1 MHSMNLSPIPRHDS
15 KPKFTLCWA
24 CKGCELRPPMWV
36 YKNGC
41 VAKLKK
47 VKHIEP
53 KKNASSWENFSK
65 FVYHTWRPPLGA
77 PFSIWTSHIPS
88 QKVCKA
94 LAETLQKPCRN
105 PNFVAETQA
114 KSAETM
120 QKPCRKCAETLVSAK
135 NRGVSAN
142 FSKSPFGL
150 GEKSG
155 PMGLLPCYGAWV
167 LQLETLRS
175 SIGVVWQKL

>member
-53 KKNASSWENFSK
+53 KKTLHHGKISLNLSTIREDHHLELHFQSEHHTYLHKK
-65 FVYHTWRPPLGA
+65 FAKPL
-77 PFSIWTSHIPS
+77 
-88 QKVCKA
+88 QKLCRNP
-94 LAETLQKPCRN
+94 AETQILLQKPRQNLQKLCRN
-105 PNFVAETQA
+105 PAE
-114 KSAETM
+114 SV
-120 QKPCRKCAETLVSAK
+120 QKPWFLQKIGGFLQTFRSH
-135 NRGVSAN
+135 R
-142 FSKSPFGL
+142 L
-150 GEKSG
+150 G
-155 PMGLLPCYGAWV
+155 
-167 LQLETLRS
+167 
-175 SIGVVWQKL
+175 